1 MAPRARVVIAM
12 RSANPAGI
20 WHWPESA
27 TAQLART
34 FPEVAFCAYP
44 RPIDVPLS
52 DAEAAADAELF
63 RDADA
68 VIAWRLDPR
77 LYRRAQ
83 RLRWIHCPSAA
94 VHQLLTPELIQSPI
108 VITNGASVHA
118 ATVAEHGLAL
128 VLALARGLPQAF
140 ADQSARRWRPQP
152 WLGGLRRLGGATALL
167 LGMGRI
173 GRELAPRLAAL
184 EMHVLGVRRHP
195 ERPQRGVAEMH
206 RPEALDELLPRAD
219 WLILALPA
227 TPATD
232 RIVGAPQL
240 ARLPPHAV
248 VVNLGRGPALDEAAL
263 ASALH
268 AGRLA
273 GAALDVFAHEPLAPD
288 SPLWSAPG
296 CLLTPHVAAAVPDTW
311 QRQTELVGAH
321 LRRFL
326 AGEPLEPLVDKHR
339 GY

>member
-1 MAPRARVVIAM
+1 MARRTKLVIAM

-20 WHWPESA
+20 WRWPEAA
-27 TAQLART
+27 TAHLAHA
-34 FPEVAFCAYP
+34 FPDVEFCAYP
-44 RPIDVPLS
+44 RPIDAPLD
-52 DAEAAADAELF
+52 DAEAAADAQLF

-68 VIAWRLDPR
+68 IIAWRLDPR
-77 LYRRAQ
+77 LIRGAA

-94 VHQLLTPELIQSPI
+94 VHQLLTPELIQSPV
-108 VITNGASVHA
+108 VITNGAAVHA
-118 ATVAEHGLAL
+118 ATVAEHGLAMM
-128 VLALARGLPQAF
+128 LAVARGLPQAG
-140 ADQSARRWRPQP
+140 ADQAARRWQPQP
-152 WLGGLRRLGGATALL
+152 WLAGLRRLAGATALL
-167 LGMGRI
+167 VGMGRI
-173 GRELAPRLAAL
+173 GRELAPRLAAMG
-184 EMHVLGVRRHP
+184 MHVLGVRRHP
-195 ERPQRGVAEMH
+195 ERPEPGVAEMH
-206 RPEALDELLPRAD
+206 APEALDALLPRAD

-232 RIVGAPQL
+232 RLIGAAQL
-240 ARLPPHAV
+240 ARLPAHAV

-263 ASALH
+263 ANALH

-273 GAALDVFAHEPLAPD
+273 GAALDVFAHEPLPPA

-311 QRQTELVGAH
+311 QRQTDLVAAH

-326 AGEPLEPLVDKHR
+326 AGQPLEPLVDKQR

>member
-1 MAPRARVVIAM
+1 MASRARVVIAM

-27 TAQLART
+27 TAQLARA
-34 FPEVAFCAYP
+34 FPEVEFCAYP
-44 RPIDVPLS
+44 RPIDAPLN
-52 DAEAAADAELF
+52 DAQAAADAQLF

-77 LYRRAQ
+77 LMRGAA

-108 VITNGASVHA
+108 VVTNGAAVHA

-128 VLALARGLPQAF
+128 MLALARGLPQAC
-140 ADQSARRWRPQP
+140 ADQAARRWRPQP
-152 WLGGLRRLGGATALL
+152 WLGSLRRLGGATALL

-173 GRELAPRLAAL
+173 GRALAPRLAAL
-184 EMHVLGVRRHP
+184 GMHVLGVRRHP
-195 ERPQRGVAEMH
+195 ELPLPGVAEMH
-206 RPEALDELLPRAD
+206 APEALDALLPRAD

-240 ARLPPHAV
+240 ARLPPHAG

-263 ASALH
+263 AAALH

-273 GAALDVFAHEPLAPD
+273 GAALDVFEHEPLAAD

-311 QRQTELVGAH
+311 QRQTDLVSAH

-326 AGEPLEPLVDKHR
+326 AGQPLEPLVDKQT